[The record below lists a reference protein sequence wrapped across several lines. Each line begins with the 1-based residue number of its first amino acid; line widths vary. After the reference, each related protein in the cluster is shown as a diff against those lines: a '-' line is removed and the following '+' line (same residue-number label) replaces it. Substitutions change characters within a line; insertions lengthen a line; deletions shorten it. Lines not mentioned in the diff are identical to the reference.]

1 MKRNSLSIGHVV
13 RQHRW
18 FLRASVLAFACA
30 ALTAPAIAQNA
41 PANLEQQ
48 QSAETQTYGVP
59 AWGLTNSDLPADPS
73 VRFGVLPN
81 GMRYALK
88 RNVTPKGAAVI
99 RFAFDVGMRD
109 AEPEQGGA
117 AHFLEHMAFNGSTNI
132 PEGELVKRL
141 ERLGLAFGA
150 DTNAETGL
158 EQTTYKLDL
167 PNTNPE
173 TVDSALTFMREI
185 ASELTLNKDAV
196 DRERGVLLSEFRV
209 RNVPQTR
216 RALDA
221 VGKQMRDPRFGPAL
235 VGTPETIANITAEQ
249 LRAFYE
255 GYYRPD
261 RATLVMVGDF
271 DVIAMEQDIRKRFA
285 NWQGKGSAKDNYVPV
300 INPMAS
306 PLVATFT
313 DPAIP
318 EIIQFD
324 RVVPYVAPTNTVV
337 DSRRDVLQA
346 IGGAALSIRLS
357 EISRRADSPIVF
369 GQAAVQD
376 VARSARTSTMIVL
389 AKDGQWQQALDIGE
403 QQLRKAIAFGFTAAE
418 ITEAKA
424 NIRTFLENAV
434 KQEAGAQSAT
444 IADQIAAASLSDSV
458 YLSPSANL
466 AFYDAFESDL
476 TAEAVSEAFRAAWAG
491 GPSLVH
497 VSTKQAI
504 KGGDATVAT
513 ALSASAKVAVAA
525 PVVAATKAFAYDNFG
540 PAGKVVS
547 DNIIADLGIRSIR
560 FANGVELNL
569 KKTDFEPGKI
579 AWRAKIGDGGQ
590 VFPSDKQ
597 GLSALVEI
605 LTPVDGFKKHNI
617 DELRRITA
625 GRQVSV
631 GLSISE
637 KGIAASGTTTTTDLA
652 FQLKLLT
659 AGITDPAYDPATQAQ
674 WAGVAP
680 IIAQNI
686 MTNPSQLA
694 AMAVPYIL
702 AGDDARFGIGNSD
715 QLAMRTLDEMKAVLA
730 PQLAHGA
737 IRIGIVGDI
746 DENAVIAAVAESL
759 GALPNRSAN
768 PASQM
773 SIRPAQFTTNRA
785 TRTLYHAGSA
795 DQGAIAL
802 SWPTNDDS
810 DFKATIA
817 RSLLAEVMG
826 LRLID
831 VLREQLGATYTP
843 NASLEDSATY
853 KGFGYLTASAP
864 ATQDAMDTVAKAM
877 RQIATDLRT
886 TPPTADELL
895 RARKPILERWQRQ
908 ARNNDSWIGLVAE
921 AQRAPTE
928 LDWRRTRT
936 AILEAIVPNDIT
948 AQAKQYLDPAAA
960 LETRVVPQPALVRR

>member
-1 MKRNSLSIGHVV
+1 MMRNSLSIGHVT

-18 FLRASVLAFACA
+18 FLRSSVLAFACA

-41 PANLEQQ
+41 PTNPEQQ
-48 QSAETQTYGVP
+48 QSAEAQTYGIP

-88 RNVTPKGAAVI
+88 GNVTPKGAAVI

-109 AEPEQGGA
+109 VEPEQGGG

-150 DTNAETGL
+150 DTNAQTGL
-158 EQTTYKLDL
+158 EQTIYKLDL

-196 DRERGVLLSEFRV
+196 DRERGVLLSEFRL
-209 RNVPQTR
+209 RNVPQSR

-235 VGTPETIANITAEQ
+235 VGTPETIANITSAQ
-249 LRAFYE
+249 LRAFYD
-255 GYYRPD
+255 GYYRPE

-271 DVIAMEQDIRKRFA
+271 DVTAMEQDIRKRFA
-285 NWQGKGSAKDNYVPV
+285 NWQARGTAKENYVPV
-300 INPMAS
+300 IKPTA
-306 PLVATFT
+306 PALVATFT

-324 RVVPYVAPTNTVV
+324 RVVPYMAPTNTVA

-346 IGGAALSIRLS
+346 IGSAALSIRLG
-357 EISRRADSPIVF
+357 EISRKADSPIIF

-389 AKDGQWQQALDIGE
+389 AKDGQWQPALNIGE
-403 QQLRKAIAFGFTAAE
+403 QQLRKAISFGFTAAE
-418 ITEAKA
+418 IAEAKA
-424 NIRTFLENAV
+424 NIRTFLENGV
-434 KQEAGAQSAT
+434 KQEVGAQSAT

-466 AFYDAFESDL
+466 AFYDAFEPVL
-476 TAEAVSEAFRAAWAG
+476 TAESVSEAFRAAWAG

-504 KGGDATVAT
+504 AGGDAAVVSTLA
-513 ALSASAKVAVAA
+513 ASVKVAVTA
-525 PVVAATKAFAYDNFG
+525 PIDAATKVFAYDNFG
-540 PAGKVVS
+540 PAGKIVS
-547 DNIIADLGIRSIR
+547 DKMIADLGIRTIR

-590 VFPSDKQ
+590 MFPADKQ
-597 GLSALVEI
+597 GLPALVGL
-605 LTPVDGFKKHNI
+605 LTPLDGFKKHNI

-625 GRQVSV
+625 GHQVSV
-631 GLSISE
+631 GMSVADD
-637 KGIAASGTTTTTDLA
+637 GFAAAGTTTATDLA

-659 AGITDPAYDPATQAQ
+659 AGVTDPAYDPATQAQ
-674 WAGVAP
+674 WAGAAP
-680 IIAQNI
+680 VISKNI
-686 MTNPSQLA
+686 MSNPSQLA
-694 AMAVPYIL
+694 AIAVPYIL

-715 QLAMRTLDEMKAVLA
+715 QLAVRTLDEMKEVLA
-730 PQLAHGA
+730 PQLANGA

-746 DENAVIAAVAESL
+746 DENAAITAVAVSL

-785 TRTLYHAGSA
+785 PRTLYHAGSV
-795 DQGAIAL
+795 DQGVIAL
-802 SWPTNDDS
+802 TWPTNDDS

-864 ATQDAMDTVAKAM
+864 ATPDAMDTVAQAI

-886 TPPTADELL
+886 APPSADELL

-908 ARNNDSWIGLVAE
+908 ARDNKSWIGLVAE
-921 AQRAPTE
+921 AQRAPAE
-928 LDWRRTRT
+928 LDRRRTRT
-936 AILEAIVPNDIT
+936 AILEAIVPNDIA

-960 LETRVVPQPALVRR
+960 LETRVVPKPAAGG

>member
-1 MKRNSLSIGHVV
+1 MMNRNCFSANHPT
-13 RQHRW
+13 RKKTW
-18 FLRASVLAFACA
+18 MLRASALAFVCA
-30 ALTAPAIAQNA
+30 GLTVPAFAQNA
-41 PANLEQQ
+41 PATQEKQ
-48 QSAETQTYGVP
+48 QSAEAQTTGIP
-59 AWGLTNSDLPADPS
+59 AWGLTSSDLPADPS

-99 RFAFDVGMRD
+99 RFAFEAGMRD

-196 DRERGVLLSEFRV
+196 DRERGILLSEFRV
-209 RNVPQTR
+209 RDVPPTR

-221 VGKQMRDPRFGPAL
+221 LGKQMRDPRFGPAL
-235 VGTPETIANITAEQ
+235 FGTPETIANITPEQ

-271 DVIAMEQDIRKRFA
+271 DVAAMERDIRTRFA
-285 NWQGKGSAKDNYVPV
+285 NWQAKGTAKDNYVPV
-300 INPMAS
+300 IKPTTS
-306 PLVATFT
+306 PTIATFT
-313 DPAIP
+313 DPSVP

-324 RVVPYVAPTNTVV
+324 RVVPYMAPRNNVV
-337 DSRRDVLQA
+337 ENRRDLLQA
-346 IGGAALSIRLS
+346 IAGAALSNRLS
-357 EISRRADSPIVF
+357 VIGRASDSPIIF

-376 VARSARTSTMIVL
+376 IARSARTATMIVL
-389 AKDGQWQQALDIGE
+389 AKDGQWQSALGVGE

-424 NIRTFLENAV
+424 NISTALENAV
-434 KQEAGAQSAT
+434 KQEAGAPSAA
-444 IADQIAAASLSDSV
+444 IANQIAAASLSDSI
-458 YLSPSANL
+458 YLAPSANL
-466 AFYDAFESDL
+466 ALYNALDPSL

-497 VSTKQAI
+497 VATKQPIAS
-504 KGGDATVAT
+504 GDSAV
-513 ALSASAKVAVAA
+513 ASALATSAKIAVAA
-525 PVVAATKAFAYDNFG
+525 PVDAATKAFAYDNFG
-540 PAGKVVS
+540 PAGKILS
-547 DNIIADLGIRSIR
+547 DTMIADLGIRTIR

-579 AWRAKIGDGGQ
+579 EWLAKIGDGGQ
-590 VFPSDKQ
+590 AFPSDKQ
-597 GLSALVEI
+597 GLPVLVQI
-605 LTPVDGFKKHNI
+605 LTSVDGFKKHNI

-625 GRQVSV
+625 GRQVTVGMSV
-631 GLSISE
+631 SDDGLSA
-637 KGIAASGTTTTTDLA
+637 GGGTTATDLA

-659 AGITDPAYDPATQAQ
+659 AGVTDPAYDPATQAQ
-674 WAGVAP
+674 WAGIAP
-680 IIAQNI
+680 VISKNI
-686 MTNPSQLA
+686 MSNPSQVA
-694 AMAVPYIL
+694 ALAVPYIL
-702 AGDDARFGIGNSD
+702 TGDDARFGIADGD
-715 QLAMRTLDEMKAVLA
+715 QLAVRTLDEMKAVIA
-730 PQLAHGA
+730 PQLANGT
-737 IRIGIVGDI
+737 IRIGLVGDI
-746 DENAVIAAVAESL
+746 DENAAITAVAESL
-759 GALPNRSAN
+759 GALPNRGASAA
-768 PASQM
+768 P
-773 SIRPAQFTTNRA
+773 PVTVKPVTFTANRA
-785 TRTLYHAGSA
+785 LRTLYHAGSA

-802 SWPTNDDS
+802 TWPTTDDS
-810 DFKATIA
+810 DDKASTS
-817 RSLLAEVMG
+817 RYLLAEVMG

-843 NASLEDSATY
+843 NASSDDSSTY

-864 ATQDAMDTVAKAM
+864 AAQGAMDIVAKAI

-886 TPPTADELL
+886 SPPSADEML
-895 RARKPILERWQRQ
+895 RARKPILERWQRGE
-908 ARNNDSWIGLVAE
+908 RENDRWIGVVVD
-921 AQRAPTE
+921 AQQSPTALE
-928 LDWRRTRT
+928 YRRTRA

-948 AQAKQYLDPAAA
+948 AQAKLYLDPAAA
-960 LETRVVPQPALVRR
+960 VETRVVPKPAAGG

>member
-1 MKRNSLSIGHVV
+1 MYRNSLSIGHVT

-18 FLRASVLAFACA
+18 FLRASALAFACA
-30 ALTAPAIAQNA
+30 ALTTPAIAQNA
-41 PANLEQQ
+41 PNNSEQQ
-48 QSAETQTYGVP
+48 KSAEMQTYGVP
-59 AWGLTNSDLPADPS
+59 VWGLTNSDLPADPS

-99 RFAFDVGMRD
+99 RFAFNVGMRD
-109 AEPEQGGA
+109 VEPEQGGA

-150 DTNAETGL
+150 DTNAQTGL

-167 PNTNPE
+167 PNMNPE

-209 RNVPQTR
+209 RNVPQSR

-235 VGTPETIANITAEQ
+235 VGTPETIANITPAQ
-249 LRAFYE
+249 LRAFYD
-255 GYYRPD
+255 GYYRPE

-271 DVIAMEQDIRKRFA
+271 DVTAMEQDIRKRFA
-285 NWQGKGSAKDNYVPV
+285 NWQARGAAKDNYVPA
-300 INPMAS
+300 IKPAAS

-324 RVVPYVAPTNTVV
+324 RVVPYKAPTNTVV
-337 DSRRDVLQA
+337 DNRRDVLQA
-346 IGGAALSIRLS
+346 VGSAALSIRLS
-357 EISRRADSPIVF
+357 EISRRADSPIIF

-376 VARSARTSTMIVL
+376 IARSARTSTMIVL
-389 AKDGQWQQALDIGE
+389 AKDGQWQPALNIGE
-403 QQLRKAIAFGFTAAE
+403 QQLRKAIAFGFTDAE
-418 ITEAKA
+418 IAEAKA

-434 KQEAGAQSAT
+434 KQEAGTQSAT

-466 AFYDAFESDL
+466 AFYDAFEPDL
-476 TAEAVSEAFRAAWAG
+476 TAESVSEAFRAAWAG

-497 VSTKQAI
+497 VSTKQPIAD
-504 KGGDATVAT
+504 GDAAVAST
-513 ALSASAKVAVAA
+513 LAASVKIAVAA
-525 PVVAATKAFAYDNFG
+525 PVEAATKAFAYDNFG
-540 PAGKVVS
+540 PAGKIVS
-547 DNIIADLGIRSIR
+547 DKMIADLGIRTIR

-569 KKTDFEPGKI
+569 KQTDFEPGKI
-579 AWRAKIGDGGQ
+579 RWRAKIGDGGQ
-590 VFPSDKQ
+590 IFPADKQ
-597 GLSALVEI
+597 GLSALVGL

-625 GRQVSV
+625 GHQVSV
-631 GLSISE
+631 GMSVADD
-637 KGIAASGTTTTTDLA
+637 GIAAAGTTTAIDLA

-659 AGITDPAYDPATQAQ
+659 AGVTDPAYDPATQAQ
-674 WAGVAP
+674 WAGAAP
-680 IIAQNI
+680 VISKNI
-686 MTNPSQLA
+686 MSNPSQLA

-715 QLAMRTLDEMKAVLA
+715 QLAVRTLDEMKAVMA

-737 IRIGIVGDI
+737 IRIGMVGDI
-746 DENAVIAAVAESL
+746 DQNAAINAVAETL

-785 TRTLYHAGSA
+785 PRTLYHAGSA

-802 SWPTNDDS
+802 SWPTTDDS

-817 RSLLAEVMG
+817 RIVMAEVMG

-864 ATQDAMDTVAKAM
+864 ATQDAMDTVAKAI
-877 RQIATDLRT
+877 RQIAADLRT

-908 ARNNDSWIGLVAE
+908 ARDNNSWIGLVAE
-921 AQRAPTE
+921 AQRAPAE

-936 AILEAIVPNDIT
+936 TILEAIVPNDIT
-948 AQAKQYLDPAAA
+948 VQAKQYLDPVAA
-960 LETRVVPQPALVRR
+960 LEIRVVPQPTLTRR